1 MGYVTAPVNGKSRGN
16 RRRPVAAEI
25 HAAPA
30 KDETYETVVAE
41 ISARGTAAQHQRI
54 LLTQEEL
61 DQLMASLAP
70 VISMKTRLEIAA
82 ASLHELND
90 SQLLALICE
99 VLHGREK
106 PGGVLKP

>member
-1 MGYVTAPVNGKSRGN
+1 MGYVTGQLNGKSRGN
-16 RRRPVAAEI
+16 RRPVAAQI
-25 HAAPA
+25 RAAPA
-30 KDETYETVVAE
+30 KNENYEMVVAE
-41 ISARGTAAQHQRI
+41 ISARGPASARQQI

-70 VISMKTRLEIAA
+70 AISINTRLEIAA